1 MTEIPGLDGYIAQF
15 PVYEYRIIST
25 DDLPVE
31 ARVRMVCQQECE
43 RYGST
48 WACPPGVGELDDCEA
63 ACRAYPRGLFFSTV
77 AEVRDVMDM
86 DEMLATRTAH
96 EEITEQIDQY
106 MTEKGL
112 DTFVLSTES
121 CDICDEC
128 AYPDAPCR
136 FPEKMHPCLE
146 SYGIVVPE
154 IVEREEMQY
163 MIGGNTV
170 LWFSLI
176 LFRPV

>member
-1 MTEIPGLDGYIAQF
+1 MTEIEGIDGYITQF

-31 ARVRMVCQQECE
+31 ARVRAVCKQECE

-48 WACPPGVGELDDCEA
+48 WACPPGVGELAECEEF
-63 ACRAYPRGLFFSTV
+63 CHTYPQGLFFSTV

-86 DEMLATRTAH
+86 EEMLATRTAH
-96 EEITEQIDQY
+96 EEITEEIRQY
-106 MTEKGL
+106 MAGQGL

-121 CDICDEC
+121 CDICEEC
-128 AYPDAPCR
+128 SHPDAPCR
-136 FPEKMHPCLE
+136 FPDKMHPCLE

-154 IVEREEMQY
+154 IVEREEMEY
-163 MIGGNTV
+163 MLGGNTV

-176 LFRPV
+176 LFKTA

>member
-1 MTEIPGLDGYIAQF
+1 MMEIPGLDVHIAQF

-25 DDLPVE
+25 DDLPIE

-43 RYGST
+43 RYGTT
-48 WACPPGVGELDDCEA
+48 WACPPGVGELDACERT
-63 ACRAYPRGLFFSTV
+63 CHTYPRGLFFSTV

-96 EEITEQIDQY
+96 EEVTEQIDRY
-106 MTEKGL
+106 VKEKGL

-136 FPEKMHPCLE
+136 FPDKMHPCLE

>member
-1 MTEIPGLDGYIAQF
+1 MTEIPGLDGHIAQF

-48 WACPPGVGELDDCEA
+48 WACPPGVGDLD
-63 ACRAYPRGLFFSTV
+63 ACARTCHAYPRGLFFSTV

-106 MTEKGL
+106 MREKGL

-154 IVEREEMQY
+154 IVEREKMQY